1 MPLLN
6 YTTDVG
12 GISMERLTEP
22 GGSRC
27 EGCQDAGEC
36 AYIAGEFPVPCPDAV
51 RYERLRVYEDKG
63 VELAE
68 RAFSDNDGYGKTW
81 LAYRHKPEAG
91 TTCNGFGEVMVPM
104 TNGDRIRDMS
114 DEELAN
120 FLAYIWATSARAW
133 QKDLGETLYWLQQP
147 AEEDDHEQ

>member
-27 EGCQDAGEC
+27 DGCQDAGEC

-51 RYERLRVYEDKG
+51 RYERLKAYEDTGLEPKAA
-63 VELAE
+63 LAQ
-68 RAFSDNDGYGKTW
+68 
-81 LAYRHKPEAG
+81 
-91 TTCNGFGEVMVPM
+91 NGGWE
-104 TNGDRIRDMS
+104 
-114 DEELAN
+114 
-120 FLAYIWATSARAW
+120 
-133 QKDLGETLYWLQQP
+133 
-147 AEEDDHEQ
+147 